1 MATLTKTKLHKNR
14 IKDTGT
20 DKITNVI
27 INTVLIIMCIFAI
40 YPLWY
45 TLIASFSHPRF
56 VNSGQVWL
64 WPKGFTT
71 LGYTKLLANTQLW
84 RGYGNTIFYTVA
96 GTLAQ
101 LCIIVPI
108 SFVMTRSF
116 PGKKWITIFL
126 MIPMYFNGGL
136 IPTFLLMRDLG
147 LMNNILIF
155 IIPHGVAYYYVLISR
170 NYFAANI
177 PESLFESA
185 RIDGASTTQYFFK
198 FVIPLSKPII
208 SVLTLY
214 NAIPKW
220 NDYMTSM
227 MYIQDYKKHSLQVV
241 IRSLIQG
248 TDPAVLDVLPGS
260 EQERILII
268 EQLQR
273 YAVVLVGAVPLMLL
287 YPLVQK
293 FLIGGVMVGA
303 VKE

>member
-1 MATLTKTKLHKNR
+1 MATITKQQLHKNHIR
-14 IKDTGT
+14 DTGS
-20 DKITNVI
+20 DKIANVV
-27 INTVLIIMCIFAI
+27 INAVLIIMCIVAI

-45 TLIASFSHPRF
+45 TLIASFSHPRY

-64 WPKGFTT
+64 WPKEFTT
-71 LGYTKLLANTQLW
+71 LGYSKLLANTQLW

-96 GTLAQ
+96 GTLAE
-101 LCIIVPI
+101 LCLIIPI
-108 SFVMTRSF
+108 SFVMTRPF
-116 PGKKWITIFL
+116 PGKKWVTFFL
-126 MIPMYFNGGL
+126 LIPMYFGGGM
-136 IPTFLLMRDLG
+136 IPSYLLMKDLG
-147 LMNNILIF
+147 LMNSIWVF
-155 IIPHGVAYYYVLISR
+155 IIPQGVAYYYVLISR

-185 RIDGASTTQYFFK
+185 RIDGANTTQYFFK

-220 NDYMTSM
+220 NDYMTSTL
-227 MYIQDYKKHSLQVV
+227 YIQDYKKQSLQVV
-241 IRSLIQG
+241 IRSLIEG
-248 TDPAVLDVLPGS
+248 TDPAIIDMLPGS
-260 EQERILII
+260 EQERILVT

-293 FLIGGVMVGA
+293 FLIGGVMLGA